1 MFALPTYQ
9 FMIRSEILGNIIN
22 ATDIL
27 HHSPLLFSI
36 DEKLIVAFHGADRFI
51 WIQWSELGEL

>member
-51 WIQWSELGEL
+51 